1 MKELEIFKDD
11 NNLRFSVGRFKNQ
24 PRDSQRLTVKAK
36 YYNVMVAELSE
47 KRVEITLGEFQIVL
61 SAEQA
66 HELACHLVLAGFDA
80 EKFEN
85 HVATNKA

>member
-11 NNLRFSVGRFKNQ
+11 NNLRFSVGRFKNL
-24 PRDSQRLTVKAK
+24 PRDSQSLTVKAK

-80 EKFEN
+80 EKFDKQMAPI
-85 HVATNKA
+85 V

>member
-24 PRDSQRLTVKAK
+24 PRDSQGLSVKAK
-36 YYNVMVAELSE
+36 YYNVMVAELTE

-85 HVATNKA
+85 QMAPIL

>member
-1 MKELEIFKDD
+1 MKELEIFKDE
-11 NNLRFSVGRFKNQ
+11 NNLRFSVGRFKNL
-24 PRDSQRLTVKAK
+24 PRDSQELSVKAK
-36 YYNVMVAELSE
+36 YYNVMVAELTE

-85 HVATNKA
+85 QMAPIL

>member
-1 MKELEIFKDD
+1 
-11 NNLRFSVGRFKNQ
+11 
-24 PRDSQRLTVKAK
+24 
-36 YYNVMVAELSE
+36 MVAELSE